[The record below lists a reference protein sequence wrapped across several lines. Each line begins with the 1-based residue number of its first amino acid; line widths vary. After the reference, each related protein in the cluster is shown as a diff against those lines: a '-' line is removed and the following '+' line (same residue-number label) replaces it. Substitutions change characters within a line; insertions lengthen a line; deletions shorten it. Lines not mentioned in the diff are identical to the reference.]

1 MRPGVTGSSLYAILA
16 MKGFIATQRIHR
28 TSIWRNI
35 SIHDIDYHYYTKDS
49 KKINA
54 KNPKHF
60 LIEAF
65 PSWLFPAPK
74 LNNKILNK
82 SSLLLS

>member
-28 TSIWRNI
+28 TPMWRNI
-35 SIHDIDYHYYTKDS
+35 SIHDVDHHYTKDN

-74 LNNKILNK
+74 LNNKTLNK